1 MLARL
6 AGELLPAARCPKQ
19 FSEALESFCDGA
31 RSADLRVVLQQ
42 LVRPCLNAKTPVQVY
57 PLDGEDSLRSVGVHF
72 HDNERLDIV
81 DYFTGLGY
89 ILSLQPYDFSQRM
102 ERVKLLALYAKLC
115 KLSAAHVG
123 SRAPTTV
130 QILWPKNDPRI
141 ALAASLSW
149 FKPRQHFQ
157 LARSARET
165 VLRDLWGCN
174 ALVHPSPMQVRFP
187 NPVGTLFGTCW
198 GDCAE
203 AISVSAF
210 WKQVVAGTPLRTLAL
225 NVASI
230 TTLDTETGLSASD
243 AILAEQTTLQDAFQ
257 ILRRSQSLRPMC
269 KNCEHLHRAIGA
281 HVLDYADPHRVT
293 DSVELYPP
301 PAPTYC
307 YSVPAPPIHVLA

>member
-6 AGELLPAARCPKQ
+6 TGELLPAVRCPRKL
-19 FSEALESFCDGA
+19 SESLESLCDGDVRA
-31 RSADLRVVLQQ
+31 ILQL
-42 LVRPCLNAKTPVQVY
+42 LVRPCLNAKTPVQIAAFNGQNA
-57 PLDGEDSLRSVGVHF
+57 PRSVRVQF
-72 HDNERLDIV
+72 HEHERMEIA
-81 DYFTGLGY
+81 DYFTALGY

-130 QILWPKNDPRI
+130 QILWPKNDSRI

-157 LARSARET
+157 LTRSARET
-165 VLRDLWGCN
+165 VLRDLWGSN
-174 ALVHPSPMQVRFP
+174 ALVHPSPMQARFP

-203 AISVSAF
+203 AVSVSAF
-210 WKQVVAGTPLRTLAL
+210 WKQVVARTPLRTLAV

-230 TTLDTETGLSASD
+230 TTPDPETGLSASD
-243 AILAEQTTLQDAFQ
+243 AILAEQTTLRDVFQ
-257 ILRRSQSLRPMC
+257 ILRHSHALRPMC
-269 KNCEHLHRAIGA
+269 KNCEHLHRVIGA
-281 HVLDYADPHRVT
+281 HILDYADPHPVK
-293 DSVELYPP
+293 DSVGLYPP
-301 PAPTYC
+301 LAPTYRHP
-307 YSVPAPPIHVLA
+307 VPAPPMHALA